1 MRQRELRLVLVV
13 LVLVLVLGSVDHASM
28 SSKISTM
35 FSGSGVRS
43 GTRGTVILSDLN
55 TQGVFAWFRVPVVVA
70 DAEYL
75 GAVGSSSMAR
85 GDLQVKACSSSCMC
99 PCRMH
104 TTEKAG
110 NGEFARRRAPEPEGV
125 HGEVS

>member
-1 MRQRELRLVLVV
+1 MRQRELRLVLV
-13 LVLVLVLGSVDHASM
+13 VLVLVLGSVDHASM

-55 TQGVFAWFRVPVVVA
+55 TQDVFAWFRVPVVVA

-104 TTEKAG
+104 TTEEAG
-110 NGEFARRRAPEPEGV
+110 NGELARRRAPEPEGV